1 MDMFGGGPFL
11 HTYLNST
18 VQSREYNSNHGF
30 KKILKKNKEFL
41 KEICYLFYVM
51 FLKPMVPSRYIVV

>member
-30 KKILKKNKEFL
+30 IKISRNKKLL

-51 FLKPMVPSRYIVV
+51 FLRPMVPSRYIVV